1 MEFEGFGGEALTVSS
16 VISFMLG
23 PLSTLYRQNIDKIVQ
38 PYGISAAQA
47 PLLMMLSAADG
58 QCQKDLALKLGIKAS
73 SLTTMVGRMERAG
86 VIERQRNAADQRS
99 FHVFLTRKGRRA
111 AKKLRAVIRFIN
123 ERNLAGF
130 REEEKILFLRFVEQ
144 MAGNMEKQRDE
155 LAIIREDEMLLK
167 EYRDAQK
174 NK

>member
-1 MEFEGFGGEALTVSS
+1 MEFEGFGDEALSVSS

-23 PLSTLYRQNIDKIVQ
+23 PLSTLYRQNIDKIVS

-47 PLLMMLSAADG
+47 PLLLMLSAADG
-58 QCQKDLALKLGIKAS
+58 QCQKDLAQRLGIKPS

-86 VIERQRNAADQRS
+86 VIERQKNEADQRS
-99 FHVFLTRKGRRA
+99 FHVYLTPKGRRA

-130 REEEKILFLRFVEQ
+130 RSEEKILFLRFMEQ
-144 MAGNMEKQRDE
+144 MTANMEKQREE
-155 LAIIREDEMLLK
+155 LALIREDEMLLR
-167 EYRDAQK
+167 EYRDSWNA
-174 NK
+174 